1 MSRVIRYVKQSWTPM
16 PCRSLDPRI
25 HVPPDVYRFTQNQ
38 IESEQ
43 RQRQSQVNRQIT
55 AGRQG
60 PPAVGSIKTISFDQG
75 VIPVLPLTP
84 E

>member
-1 MSRVIRYVKQSWTPM
+1 MSKVIRYVKKSWTAM
-16 PCRSLDPRI
+16 PGRSLDPRV

-43 RQRQSQVNRQIT
+43 RQRQSQVNRQIS
-55 AGRQG
+55 AGRQ
-60 PPAVGSIKTISFDQG
+60 PPVAAAPTRTISFDQG